1 MGAIGVEVIRPGVL
15 VAMGPLVVLQD
26 HSGGVAAGFLP
37 LAPAVLFLGS
47 DVLHQISVTQAT
59 YLRAFKREPFMILS
73 VVFGAVIAAGTILLT
88 PAMGVMGP
96 AISYLTAMII
106 GLAMAT
112 RIFLRARKEWTFPRT
127 ATQ

>member
-1 MGAIGVEVIRPGVL
+1 MGCIGLAVCPAGGLAAMGA
-15 VAMGPLVVLQD
+15 LVVLKD
-26 HSGGVAAGFLP
+26 YSRGSAASFFRFG
-37 LAPAVLFLGS
+37 PAVLFLGS